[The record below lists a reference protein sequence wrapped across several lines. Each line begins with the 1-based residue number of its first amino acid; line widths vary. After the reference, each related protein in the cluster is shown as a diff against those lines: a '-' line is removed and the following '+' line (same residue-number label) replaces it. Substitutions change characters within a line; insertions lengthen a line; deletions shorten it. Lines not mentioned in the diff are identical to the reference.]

1 LSVTTARIGRVEWL
15 DIRAVWKHEAADFT
29 PWLLEN
35 VDVLRDALG
44 GLDIELERAEQPVGA
59 FSLDLVGTDLTHGT
73 KLIVENQ
80 IEVSDHGHLGQLL
93 TYAAGTDA
101 STIVWIAKEFR
112 EPHRVALDWLNEH
125 TDENTRFFGVRI
137 RALRV
142 GDSPPAPFL
151 EAVAKP
157 SDWQKAVRRATASS
171 DTGLY
176 EAYRAFWRPL
186 RERLIEENPDLLRGR
201 SEPRSIW
208 ITTNSPLRGTLVYGE
223 IGAGELRVNLEIG
236 SGDRDR
242 NLALLERLRDHRA
255 VIEAETGELDFL
267 VGRVR
272 CKLVRRFAWEGQLL
286 TQPDRHDEA
295 REWFYENLATLRR
308 GLDAVAPEIEAP
320 TE

>member
-1 LSVTTARIGRVEWL
+1 VTSTSIGRVEWL

-29 PWLLEN
+29 PWLLAN
-35 VDVLRDALG
+35 VDVLREALG
-44 GLDIELERAEQPVGA
+44 GLDIELERAEQPIGA

-73 KLIVENQ
+73 KLVVENQ
-80 IEVSDHGHLGQLL
+80 IKASNHGHLGQLL
-93 TYAAGTDA
+93 TYAAGSDA
-101 STIVWIAKEFR
+101 GTIVWIAKEFR
-112 EPHRVALDWLNEH
+112 EEHRVALDWLNEH
-125 TDENTRFFGVRI
+125 TDEDTRFFGVRV

-171 DTGLY
+171 DSAQSD
-176 EAYRAFWRPL
+176 AYRAFWRPL
-186 RERLIEENPDLLRGR
+186 RERLLEENPDLLRGR

-208 ITTNSPLRGTLVYGE
+208 MTTNSPLPQTIVYGE

-236 SGDRDR
+236 SDDRDR

-272 CKLVRRFAWEGQLL
+272 CKVVRRFLWEGQLL

-295 REWFYENLATLRR
+295 REWFYENPAALHRGVRAATPL
-308 GLDAVAPEIEAP
+308 VAGA
-320 TE
+320 TK